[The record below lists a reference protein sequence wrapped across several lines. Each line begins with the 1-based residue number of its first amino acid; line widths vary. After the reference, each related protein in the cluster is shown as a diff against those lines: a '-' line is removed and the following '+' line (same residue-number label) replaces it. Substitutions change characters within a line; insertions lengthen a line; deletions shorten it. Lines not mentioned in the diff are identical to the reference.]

1 MKRLTIQARLTIWF
15 FLSLAIIVVVF
26 VSGSWLAMKASMY
39 HSIDR
44 DLRYRIGMVVP
55 FIQLETLNTQ
65 ERFASEFARPNEE
78 PIVGV
83 LVQITDEQENILYES
98 DVLRAHRIAA
108 LPAGPADG
116 SVAIASGGSKGW
128 PMRFASRRVV
138 VGGIPLV
145 VHVIEPLRDLLSAL
159 REYSIYLALLVPAV
173 LLVATTAGY
182 WLSRR
187 ALAPVEQIRK
197 EADAIDPADL
207 GARLRV
213 PHTEDELARLA
224 RTLNAMLSRI
234 EAAFRSI
241 QQFTADASH
250 ELRAPLAL
258 IVTAGE
264 VSLRRERTRE
274 ELTETLGKIVREARH
289 MSRLVESL
297 LSLARGDT
305 RREAASTEVVDLA
318 DVLRDLKEELAP
330 SANAKGLK
338 LISSIPEEEILV
350 NGDSTELRR
359 LFLILLDNAIKYTE
373 TGSITVSV
381 GPRQE
386 RGSEEERLVTVTVA
400 DTGIG
405 IEGASLAHVFDRFW
419 RADKVRSRAEGG
431 AGLGLSLASQ
441 IVQNHGGSLS
451 VESDLGRGSTFT
463 VRLKPAGF
471 DRAQTMRIQ

>member
-1 MKRLTIQARLTIWF
+1 LKRLTIQARLTLWF
-15 FLSLAIIVVVF
+15 FVCLVVIAALF
-26 VSGSWLAMKASMY
+26 VGGSWLAMKASMY

-44 DLRYRIGMVVP
+44 DLRYRVGMVVP

-65 ERFASEFARPNEE
+65 EKFRKEFANPTEE

-83 LVQITDEQENILYES
+83 FVQITGEQQDVLYES
-98 DVLRAHRIAA
+98 DVLRSHRVAA
-108 LPAGPADG
+108 LQAGPADG
-116 SVAIASGGSKGW
+116 SVSITTGGTDGW
-128 PMRFASRRVV
+128 PVRVASRRVV
-138 VGGIPLV
+138 VDGIPLT
-145 VHVIEPLRDLLSAL
+145 VHVVEPLRDLLTSL
-159 REYSIYLALLVPAV
+159 REYSFYLALLVPAV
-173 LLVATTAGY
+173 LVAATTAGY

-197 EADAIDPADL
+197 EADTIDPADL
-207 GARLRV
+207 AARLRV

-264 VSLRRERTRE
+264 VSLRRERSRE
-274 ELTETLGKIVREARH
+274 ELTETLSKIVREARH
-289 MSRLVESL
+289 MSRLVENL

-305 RREAASTEVVDLA
+305 QRSVAGMAVVDLA
-318 DVLRDLKEELAP
+318 EKLRDLAEELTP
-330 SANAKGLK
+330 SADAKGLK
-338 LISSIPEEEILV
+338 LISEIPNEEIPV
-350 NGDSTELRR
+350 NGDVFELRR
-359 LFLILLDNAIKYTE
+359 LFVILLDNAIKYTE
-373 TGSITVSV
+373 TGSITLSVSEKDSMV
-381 GPRQE
+381 K
-386 RGSEEERLVTVTVA
+386 VTVA

-405 IEGASLAHVFDRFW
+405 IDGASLPHVFDRFW

-441 IVQNHGGSLS
+441 IVQNHGGSIS
-451 VESDLGRGSTFT
+451 VESELGQGSAFT
-463 VRLKPAGF
+463 VRLKSGETVEDSPGAEE
-471 DRAQTMRIQ
+471 D